1 MRIAKV
7 KEYKVFKQCATLF
20 IMVFD
25 TYFFLGVVAKE
36 ERIKTMVEMSIF
48 LPRIKVICIPFQK
61 TIEKKC

>member
-20 IMVFD
+20 IILFD

-36 ERIKTMVEMSIF
+36 ERKRRLKHNIF
-48 LPRIKVICIPFQK
+48 LPMIKVRCISM
-61 TIEKKC
+61 